1 MTRHVIQR
9 GLLATQREQFAR
21 EAGRRNHAAV
31 ESARAQHERHPSTLT
46 TSYRIGRLYSRG

>member
-9 GLLATQREQFAR
+9 GLLVRQREQFAQ

-31 ESARAQHERHPSTLT
+31 ESARAQHDRHLSTLAV
-46 TSYRIGRLYSRG
+46 SYRIGRLYSQA